1 MADDITGNKQVHLD
15 INQDIRRIHPVAHA
29 LSSEL
34 RLQIIHILG
43 NRSMNVNELAQALDM
58 PLSTISMNV
67 AVLEKVG
74 LIGSETQAG
83 VRGTMKLCSR
93 LTDLL
98 TVNLVAREQR
108 PHYVDQMVMPIGCYS
123 EAGDIKPTCGLA
135 DQDGFIGVQ
144 DNPLAF
150 YLPGRFNAQLIWM
163 RQGYLEYRFPT
174 LPLKGILLEAVEI
187 SFEACSEAINYRP
200 EWPSD
205 ISLSLNGVRVGSW
218 LSPGDFGG
226 RRGLL
231 NPDWWS
237 DSSTQFGHLVTWRID
252 HEGSYIDH
260 MRASDVTLDKLDIQ
274 SGDHFTMRLAVEPTA
289 QHVGGMNLFGRG
301 FGDYQQDIV
310 IRYAHH

>member
-1 MADDITGNKQVHLD
+1 MADDVTGSKQVHLD
-15 INQDIRRIHPVAHA
+15 INTDIRRIQPVAHA

-34 RLQIIHILG
+34 RLEILHVLG
-43 NRSMNVNELAQALDM
+43 NRSMNVNELAQALNV
-58 PLSTISMNV
+58 PLSTVSMNV
-67 AVLEKVG
+67 TVLEKAGLVG
-74 LIGSETQAG
+74 GEIQAG

-93 LTDLL
+93 LTDLM
-98 TVNLVAREQR
+98 TVSLAAREKR

-123 EAGDIKPTCGLA
+123 EAGGIKPTCGLA
-135 DQDGFIGVQ
+135 DENGYIGIQ

-150 YLPGRFNAQLIWM
+150 YLPGHFGAQLIWM

-174 LPLKGILLEAVEI
+174 MPLKNILLEAVEI

-205 ISLSLNGVRVGSW
+205 ISLFVNGVRIGSW

-237 DSSTQFGHLVTWRID
+237 DSSTQFGHLVTWHID
-252 HEGSYIDH
+252 GEGSFIDH
-260 MRASDVTLDKLDIQ
+260 MKVSGVKLEQLDIQ
-274 SGDHFTMRLAVEPTA
+274 SGDHFTMRMGVEPDA

-301 FGDYQQDIV
+301 FGDYRQDIIV
-310 IRYAHH
+310 RYAHH

>member
-1 MADDITGNKQVHLD
+1 MADDITSDKQLHLD
-15 INQDIRRIHPVAHA
+15 INTDIGRIYPVAHA

-34 RLQIIHILG
+34 RLQIIHTLG
-43 NRSMNVNELAQALDM
+43 NRSMNVNELAQTLDV
-58 PLSTISMNV
+58 PLSTLSMNV

-98 TVNLVAREQR
+98 AVSLVAQEQR
-108 PHYVDQMVMPIGCYS
+108 PHFVDQMVMPIGCFS
-123 EAGDIKPTCGLA
+123 EVGDIKPTCGLA
-135 DQDGFIGVQ
+135 SREGFIGIQ

-150 YLPGRFNAQLIWM
+150 YLPDRFSAQLIWM

-174 LPLKGILLEAVEI
+174 MPLKGILLEAVEI

-205 ISLSLNGVRVGSW
+205 ISLFINGVKVGSW

-231 NPDWWS
+231 NPEWWS
-237 DSSTQFGHLVTWRID
+237 DGSTQFGHLVTWRID
-252 HEGSYIDH
+252 GTGSFLGH
-260 MRASDVTLDKLDIQ
+260 MRVSDVRLEQLNIQ
-274 SGDHFTMRLAVEPTA
+274 AGDHFTMRLGVEPDA
-289 QHVGGMNLFGRG
+289 PHVGGMNLFGRG

>member
-15 INQDIRRIHPVAHA
+15 INTDIERIHTIAHA

-34 RLQIIHILG
+34 RLEIIHILV
-43 NRSMNVNELAQALDM
+43 NRSMNVNELAQALDV
-58 PLSTISMNV
+58 PLSTISMNL

-74 LIGSETQAG
+74 LIGSESQAG
-83 VRGTMKLCSR
+83 VRGTMKLCIR
-93 LTDLL
+93 LTDLM
-98 TVNLVAREQR
+98 TVNLVAQEQR
-108 PHYVDQMVMPIGCYS
+108 PHYVDQMTMPIGCFS

-135 DQDGFIGVQ
+135 DHDGFIGVQ

-150 YLPGRFNAQLIWM
+150 YLPGRFGAQLIWM

-174 LPLKGILLEAVEI
+174 MPMKGILLEAVEI

-205 ISLSLNGVRVGSW
+205 ISLFINGVRVGSW
-218 LSPGDFGG
+218 LSAGDFGG

-252 HEGSYIDH
+252 NEGSFIDH
-260 MRASDVTLDKLDIQ
+260 MRASDVKLEQLGIQ
-274 SGDHFTMRLAVEPTA
+274 SGDHFTMRLGVEPTA
-289 QHVGGMNLFGRG
+289 PHVGGMNLFGRS